1 MCNENLKSI
10 KNVLNKW
17 HIFIL
22 LQVLNTRKRKKD
34 PSNVLFVSVC
44 KTIKSETNERESVN
58 TPTNKRSHTHT
69 SWD

>member
-10 KNVLNKW
+10 KNDLNKW

-34 PSNVLFVSVC
+34 PSNVLF
-44 KTIKSETNERESVN
+44 
-58 TPTNKRSHTHT
+58 
-69 SWD
+69 